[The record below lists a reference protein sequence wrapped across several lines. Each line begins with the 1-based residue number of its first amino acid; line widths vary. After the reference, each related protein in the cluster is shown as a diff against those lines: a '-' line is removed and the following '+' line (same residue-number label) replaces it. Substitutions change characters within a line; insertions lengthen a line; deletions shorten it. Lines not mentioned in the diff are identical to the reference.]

1 MMCAWLSLIIRKGH
15 PMKRV
20 FFLSVVIVLFHGPVW
35 GQAVSGVRGVNGG
48 VGALNNLPG
57 STSSL
62 YIDGQGTQGFL
73 SNPAG
78 AGGAFQSYLF
88 KSPNGLTWIGSMT
101 TLGPQL
107 NPGLVA
113 GGNQSSFSLSSGTFI
128 LSASPTV
135 IPPPPRELPP
145 LPEIGSPLLED
156 IP

>member
-1 MMCAWLSLIIRKGH
+1 MDAWLSLIIRKGQL
-15 PMKRV
+15 MKRILS
-20 FFLSVVIVLFHGPVW
+20 LSVVILLFHAPVW
-35 GQAVSGVRGVNGG
+35 GQAVSGIRGVNGG

-78 AGGAFQSYLF
+78 TGGAFESYLF
-88 KSPNGLTWIGSMT
+88 KSPNGSTWIGGIT

-113 GGNQSSFSLSSGTFI
+113 GGNQSSFSLSSGTFV
-128 LSASPTV
+128 LSSSPTV
-135 IPPPPRELPP
+135 IPPPPRDLPP
-145 LPEIGSPLLED
+145 LPEIGSPLLEE

>member
-1 MMCAWLSLIIRKGH
+1 MDASLSLIIRKRQL
-15 PMKRV
+15 MER
-20 FFLSVVIVLFHGPVW
+20 FLSLSVVIVLFHAPVW
-35 GQAVSGVRGVNGG
+35 GQAVSGIRGVNGG

-88 KSPNGLTWIGSMT
+88 KTPNGPTWIGSMT

>member
-1 MMCAWLSLIIRKGH
+1 MYAWLSLIIRKRH
-15 PMKRV
+15 LMKRV
-20 FFLSVVIVLFHGPVW
+20 LSLSVVIVLSHAPVW

-78 AGGAFQSYLF
+78 AGGAFESYIF
-88 KSPNGLTWIGSMT
+88 KTPNGPAWIGSMT

-107 NPGLVA
+107 NPGLVV
-113 GGNQSSFSLSSGTFI
+113 GGNQSSFSLSSGTFV
-128 LSASPTV
+128 LFSSPTV

-145 LPEIGSPLLED
+145 LPEIESLLLD
-156 IP
+156 QIP

>member
-1 MMCAWLSLIIRKGH
+1 MERVLS
-15 PMKRV
+15 
-20 FFLSVVIVLFHGPVW
+20 LSVVIVLFHAPVW
-35 GQAVSGVRGVNGG
+35 GQAVSGIRGVNGG

-78 AGGAFQSYLF
+78 TGGAFESYLF
-88 KSPNGLTWIGSMT
+88 KSPSGSTWIGGIM
-101 TLGPQL
+101 TLGPRL
-107 NPGLVA
+107 SPGLIA

-128 LSASPTV
+128 LSSSPTV
-135 IPPPPRELPP
+135 IPPPPRDLPP
-145 LPEIGSPLLED
+145 LPEIGSSLLED

>member
-1 MMCAWLSLIIRKGH
+1 MMPAWLSLIIKGH

-20 FFLSVVIVLFHGPVW
+20 FFLSAVIVLFHAPVW

-88 KSPNGLTWIGSMT
+88 KTPNGPTWIGSMT

-135 IPPPPRELPP
+135 IPPPPRDLPP
-145 LPEIGSPLLED
+145 LPEIGSLLLEE

>member
-1 MMCAWLSLIIRKGH
+1 
-15 PMKRV
+15 MKRV
-20 FFLSVVIVLFHGPVW
+20 LLLSVVMVLFHAPVW
-35 GQAVSGVRGVNGG
+35 GQAVSGVRGVSGG
-48 VGALNNLPG
+48 VGALHNLTG

-78 AGGAFQSYLF
+78 TGGAFESYIF
-88 KSPNGLTWIGSMT
+88 KTPNGSTWIGGMT

-113 GGNQSSFSLSSGTFI
+113 GGVQSSFSLSSGTFL
-128 LSASPTV
+128 LSSSPTI
-135 IPPPPRELPP
+135 IPAPPRDLPP
-145 LPEIGSPLLED
+145 LLPIESSLLEE